1 MIAFENMVTN
11 RTGTFPNT
19 VAKNASGAGAT
30 DGTEYVAPIVSDLW
44 GFWQDILAQATM
56 TPSGVAEV
64 AAATGAAA
72 AGTAQQKRMA
82 LEMKFG
88 APGEL
93 VFDCIAP
100 GSGTYGS
107 QSMAWGAAAGG
118 PPARYQYRRVLPLA
132 GQVGVVITNY
142 VDMCAAV
149 YCGDANNATA
159 TAFYK
164 TSDAGGT
171 TRSTSGTYMTM
182 ADFRGVTI
190 RGRDTGNV
198 HDPAG
203 STRGGFGGQI
213 ASLQQDAFQGHWH
226 SELSDGSG
234 NYRVALVGAGAGVN
248 VPVTGGAGAIMKIQN
263 ALSDGSHGTPRIDSE
278 TRMYNASCNISLRY

>member
-118 PPARYQYRRVLPLA
+118 PPARYQYRRVLPMA
-132 GQVGVVITNY
+132 GQVGVVIANY
-142 VDMCAAV
+142 ADLCAAV

-213 ASLQQDAFQGHWH
+213 ASLQQDAFQGHIH
-226 SELSDGSG
+226 YLQS
-234 NYRVALVGAGAGVN
+234 GVN
-248 VPVTGGAGAIMKIQN
+248 LFNSGSTYGGATTNAGSAPPAISSPVT
-263 ALSDGSHGTPRIDSE
+263 DGTNGTPRTSSE
-278 TRMYNASCNISLRY
+278 TRMYNASCNIGLRY

>member
-30 DGTEYVAPIVSDLW
+30 DGTEYVASIVSDLW

-118 PPARYQYRRVLPLA
+118 PPARYQYRRVIACA
-132 GQVGVVITNY
+132 GQTVAIASY
-142 VDMCAAV
+142 PDLAAAI

-159 TAFYK
+159 DYGYK
-164 TSDAGGT
+164 SSDAGGAT
-171 TRSTSGTYMTM
+171 HSTSGTYITLP
-182 ADFRGVTI
+182 DFRGLTV
-190 RGRDTGNV
+190 RGYDHGQV
-198 HDPAG
+198 HDPRGA
-203 STRGGFGGQI
+203 TRGVNGSAGLL
-213 ASLQQDAFQGHWH
+213 ASLQQDAFQGHIH
-226 SELSDGSG
+226 LLANNTNSVLTGATYSAATG
-234 NYRVALVGAGAGVN
+234 NA
-248 VPVTGGAGAIMKIQN
+248 GGAGLVIGDPSAD
-263 ALSDGSHGTPRIDSE
+263 AHGDGTPRTSTE
-278 TRMYNASCNISLRY
+278 TRMYNASCNISIRY